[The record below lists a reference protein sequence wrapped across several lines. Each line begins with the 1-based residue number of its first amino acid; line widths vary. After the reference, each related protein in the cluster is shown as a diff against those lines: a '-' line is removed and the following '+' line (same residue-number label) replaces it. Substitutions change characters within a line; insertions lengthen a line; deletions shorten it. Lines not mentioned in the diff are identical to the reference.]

1 MPLVLTWT
9 NNKSQTMCIL
19 EPKKNQ
25 GMTCFSKL
33 CLHRLW
39 NCKVLT
45 YKGKKILEGVGAKVQ
60 NKIRSAGPFNLLQ
73 ICLFLLYIYT
83 RIGFCIFKNVS
94 LDKLLNLFFFSRVT
108 YLFIVLRPPF
118 PTIVGPQI
126 TFLYHTW

>member
-1 MPLVLTWT
+1 M
-9 NNKSQTMCIL
+9 
-19 EPKKNQ
+19 
-25 GMTCFSKL
+25 
-33 CLHRLW
+33 
-39 NCKVLT
+39 
-45 YKGKKILEGVGAKVQ
+45 Q